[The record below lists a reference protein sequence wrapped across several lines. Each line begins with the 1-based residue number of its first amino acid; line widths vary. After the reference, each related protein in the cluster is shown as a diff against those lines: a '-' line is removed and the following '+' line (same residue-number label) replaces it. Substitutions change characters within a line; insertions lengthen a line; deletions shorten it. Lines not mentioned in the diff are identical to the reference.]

1 MSFGLKSKVNNL
13 DGEPNNSLK
22 KNKNTNLI
30 LHVGDEL
37 SEILHAWSDANN
49 RLLPV

>member
-13 DGEPNNSLK
+13 DREPNNSLK
-22 KNKNTNLI
+22 KKNTNLI

-37 SEILHAWSDANN
+37 SEILHAWSVANN
-49 RLLPV
+49 RLLLV